1 MAKAF
6 GYGKIQFTDLSI
18 KIYDFDKLYQNFFI
32 EDPEKD
38 MFVSNAPGPDEFIKQ
53 YKEYVQKNFKLNIE
67 DEGSIQDFIYMKTEI
82 MDQKITEYQNLNG
95 FKDKKILPNVR
106 SYRDKITKLLEEEKK
121 MQTDKRKDPS

>member
-1 MAKAF
+1 M
-6 GYGKIQFTDLSI
+6 GTDLSI

-38 MFVSNAPGPDEFIKQ
+38 MFMSNAPGPDDFIKQ

-67 DEGSIQDFIYMKTEI
+67 EEGSIQDFIYMKTEI

-95 FKDKKILPNVR
+95 FKDKKNLPNVR
-106 SYRDKITKLLEEEKK
+106 SYRDKITKLLE
-121 MQTDKRKDPS
+121 